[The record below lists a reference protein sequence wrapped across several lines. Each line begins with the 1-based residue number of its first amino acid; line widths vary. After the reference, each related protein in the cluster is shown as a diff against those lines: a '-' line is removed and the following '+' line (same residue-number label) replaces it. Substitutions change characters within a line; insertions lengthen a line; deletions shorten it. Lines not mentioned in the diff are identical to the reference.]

1 MEKSFTQQD
10 IEKFLSNF
18 RNLTNPYK
26 IEKVHQLLNNPHA
39 KAKYSVKLNY
49 KPFNFIIMTSAFI
62 LGLSALIIWSNPKKA
77 NIDEMSTSKKSGVVT
92 EVVVDSNFS
101 SKRTTDL
108 NKPIVDNPTIKTK
121 VTPKSEV
128 LTKVTT
134 DSYFP
139 QELTTD
145 LNQPKIENPTIKTEV
160 APKNDNNNP
169 VQSVTDN
176 DQKVYNPLP
185 EYNTESCVWSPDT
198 IVDKKKLVL
207 ELSDKELKT
216 IGIARKGL
224 ATFYH
229 NIIAGQYDMALTSH
243 PDLIPDEERITT
255 FNKFFV
261 AYTTNS
267 QFEPDGSGNFYSS
280 MDTLIPVAINNQAGQ
295 IFWFT
300 PHESFFNLLPERY
313 SYLRTTYKN
322 LICLKK
328 IFPKRTFTN
337 YLETGAERILDPINV
352 LNLNKE
358 ELQKIGVQINDECV
372 LFQTINKKYTLKICK
387 HGTYSVG
394 NDEDSNVFPP
404 NPYPVIMTDTL
415 GRRLYIEG
423 SIVNKD
429 TVSKI
434 LNILVPVR
442 IYLNNIVPPNKEV
455 LICWYY
461 PTQEFLNA
469 LPDKIGAALKSELNR
484 IINGSKGYSTSCNYF
499 EVCKSS
505 LTLNNFKLYPNP
517 AIYSVTIEFE
527 NSEEI
532 IGSISIVNMAGLKL
546 RKLLPNT
553 TLLSGQNSYK
563 LDLSGI
569 NPGLYL
575 ISVNT
580 KKGFKTQRLI
590 VSQ

>member
-1 MEKSFTQQD
+1 MGKSFTQQD

-18 RNLTNPYK
+18 RNLTSPYK

-77 NIDEMSTSKKSGVVT
+77 NIDEISTSKKSGVVT
-92 EVVVDSNFS
+92 EVIVDSNFS
-101 SKRTTDL
+101 SKRTADL
-108 NKPIVDNPTIKTK
+108 NKPIVDNPTFKTK

-139 QELTTD
+139 KEVTTG
-145 LNQPKIENPTIKTEV
+145 LNQPKVENPAIKTEI
-160 APKNDNNNP
+160 AP
-169 VQSVTDN
+169 SVW
-176 DQKVYNPLP
+176 P
-185 EYNTESCVWSPDT
+185 PDT
-198 IVDKKKLVL
+198 IVDKKKLLL

-216 IGIARKGL
+216 IGIVRKGL

-261 AYTTNS
+261 AYATNS

-280 MDTLIPVAINNQAGQ
+280 MDTLIPVVINNQAGQ

-300 PHESFFNLLPERY
+300 PHESFFNLLPDRY

-328 IFPKRTFTN
+328 KYPKRTFTN

-372 LFQTINKKYTLKICK
+372 LFQTRNKKYTLKICK
-387 HGTYSVG
+387 TGTYSSG
-394 NDEDSNVFPP
+394 NDEDFYVFPP
-404 NPYPVIMTDTL
+404 NPYPVLMTDTL
-415 GRRLYIEG
+415 GRRLYV
-423 SIVNKD
+423 VNSMTNTD
-429 TVSKI
+429 SLSKI
-434 LNILVPVR
+434 MNILVPIR
-442 IYLNNIVPPNKEV
+442 INLNEIISKNQEV
-455 LICWYY
+455 IICWYY
-461 PTQEFLNA
+461 PTQEFLNS
-469 LPDKIGAALKSELNR
+469 LPKKIGTEIKSELNN
-484 IINGSKGYSTSCNYF
+484 ITNGSKGSSISCNYF

-505 LTLNNFKLYPNP
+505 LKLDNFKLYPNP
-517 AIYSVTIEFE
+517 ASSSVTIEFE

-546 RKLLPNT
+546 RELLPNT
-553 TLLSGQNSYK
+553 TFLSGHNSYQMN
-563 LDLSGI
+563 LSGI
-569 NPGLYL
+569 NSGIYL

-580 KKGFKTQRLI
+580 KRGFKTQRLI
-590 VSQ
+590 VAQ

>member
-1 MEKSFTQQD
+1 MGKSFTQQD

-26 IEKVHQLLNNPHA
+26 IGKVHQLLNNPHA
-39 KAKYSVKLNY
+39 KARYSVKLNY

-77 NIDEMSTSKKSGVVT
+77 NIDEISTSKKSGVAT
-92 EVVVDSNFS
+92 EVIVDSDFS
-101 SKRTTDL
+101 SKRTADL

-139 QELTTD
+139 KEVTTV
-145 LNQPKIENPTIKTEV
+145 LKQPKVENPTIKTEI

-176 DQKVYNPLP
+176 DQKVYNRLP
-185 EYNTESCVWSPDT
+185 VYKTESCVWSPDT
-198 IVDKKKLVL
+198 IVDKKLLLL

-261 AYTTNS
+261 AYATNS

-280 MDTLIPVAINNQAGQ
+280 MDTLIPVVINNQAGQ

-300 PHESFFNLLPERY
+300 PHESFFNLLPDRY

-328 IFPKRTFTN
+328 KYPKRTFTN

-372 LFQTINKKYTLKICK
+372 LFQTRNKKYTLKICK
-387 HGTYSVG
+387 TGTYSSG
-394 NDEDSNVFPP
+394 NDEDFYVFPP
-404 NPYPVIMTDTL
+404 NPYPVLMTDTL
-415 GRRLYIEG
+415 GRRFYV
-423 SIVNKD
+423 VNSMTNTD
-429 TVSKI
+429 SLSKI
-434 LNILVPVR
+434 MNILVPIR
-442 IYLNNIVPPNKEV
+442 INLNEIISQNHEV
-455 LICWYY
+455 IICWYY
-461 PTQEFLNA
+461 PTQEFLNS
-469 LPDKIGAALKSELNR
+469 LPIKIGTEIKSELNN
-484 IINGSKGYSTSCNYF
+484 ISNGSKGSSISCNYF

-505 LTLNNFKLYPNP
+505 LKLDNFKLYPNP
-517 AIYSVTIEFE
+517 ASSSVTIEFE

-546 RKLLPNT
+546 RELLPNT
-553 TLLSGQNSYK
+553 TFLSGHNSYQMN
-563 LDLSGI
+563 LSGI
-569 NPGLYL
+569 NSGIYL

-580 KKGFKTQRLI
+580 KRGFKTQRLI
-590 VSQ
+590 VAQ